1 MLLCSVLTVSILY
14 LPVCQRTLFDHN
26 EFGTVPHKALNNLC
40 IVKLSFQSQ
49 AKSRQY
55 ERIIKQLIHKRS
67 LLGCFFVRVLIECIS
82 HYNRHGFKG
91 QGKLNDLLT
100 FWLSCNVILPQWWII
115 TWFYSCLKA
124 SNQYYACGANFVEY
138 LGSNHKQETL
148 SQTSNLR
155 RHLVLVNKVQ

>member
-26 EFGTVPHKALNNLC
+26 EFGTAPHKALNNLC

-67 LLGCFFVRVLIECIS
+67 LLGCFFVRVLIVCIS

-100 FWLSCNVILPQWWII
+100 FWLSRNVILPQ
-115 TWFYSCLKA
+115 
-124 SNQYYACGANFVEY
+124 
-138 LGSNHKQETL
+138 
-148 SQTSNLR
+148 
-155 RHLVLVNKVQ
+155 

>member
-14 LPVCQRTLFDHN
+14 LPVCHA
-26 EFGTVPHKALNNLC
+26 HKALNNLC

-91 QGKLNDLLT
+91 QGKLNDLL
-100 FWLSCNVILPQWWII
+100 FGCH
-115 TWFYSCLKA
+115 A
-124 SNQYYACGANFVEY
+124 M
-138 LGSNHKQETL
+138 
-148 SQTSNLR
+148 
-155 RHLVLVNKVQ
+155 